1 MWRYVNVQK
10 ILAVI
15 PARGGSKG
23 IPRKN
28 IRLMCGKPLISYAIR
43 NAMDCSYTTDC
54 VVTTDDSEIAAIAH
68 RYGCETVARGEN
80 LSADAVTLDP
90 VVYDA
95 VSQMEARKGYRY
107 DVVVTMQP
115 TSPLMQLS
123 TLEGALKEFLDG
135 SADTMISVVNHPH
148 LSWSKVDGKIVPN
161 YKERLNRQQLPPDYM
176 ETGAFFITRRNFV
189 VENSRLGKN
198 ITVYEVPEREAT
210 DIDSVEDWIVSE
222 SIMNKKNIVFRCDGM
237 KELGMGHI
245 YNCITMAFSMIEH
258 NVLFVTRK
266 DCTEGLEKIKSTN
279 FKYVAIDSDANLEK
293 VIRDFQPDIWVND
306 CLNTD
311 AAYMKWLKARVR
323 RVISIEDLGEGT
335 QYADAVINAL
345 YENKRTLC
353 AKTYEGTEYVCLRN
367 EFLLESPKA
376 FSDQA
381 KRIFIMFGG
390 TDPSN
395 LNVKLY
401 QAAAQL
407 HQEYPNLIFDF
418 VTGIGHPAAQN
429 GLFSMPE
436 KNIYIHENVS
446 KVTDYMKLA
455 DIAVT
460 SQGRTVFEIASMG
473 VPAVVL
479 SQNEREMEHT
489 FATMKNGFLNLGLG
503 SNVTVD
509 AIVNTLKWLIETPNI
524 RKNMRELMLKHNL
537 KDSALK
543 IKHIILGEE
552 G

>member
-1 MWRYVNVQK
+1 VSKV
-10 ILAVI
+10 LAVI

-28 IRLMCGKPLISYAIR
+28 IRLMCGKPLISYAIH
-43 NAMDCSYTTDC
+43 NAMNCPLITDC
-54 VVTTDDSEIAAIAH
+54 VVTTDDSEIAAIA
-68 RYGCETVARGEN
+68 RMYGCETVARGER

-95 VSQMEARKGYRY
+95 VRQMEEKKGYNY
-107 DVVVTMQP
+107 DVVITMQP

-123 TLEGALKEFLDG
+123 TLEGALRDFIDG
-135 SADTMISVVNHPH
+135 TADTMISVVNHPH
-148 LSWSKVDGKIVPN
+148 LSWSRVNGKIVPN

-176 ETGAFFITRRNFV
+176 ETGAFFITRRQFV

-198 ITVYEVPEREAT
+198 ITVYEVPEREAY

-222 SIMNKKNIVFRCDGM
+222 SIMHKKNIIFRCDGM
-237 KELGMGHI
+237 KKLGMGHI
-245 YNCITMAFSMIEH
+245 YNCITMAFSLIEH

-266 DCTEGLEKIKSTN
+266 DCLEGLEKIKSTN
-279 FKYVAIDSDANLEK
+279 FKYVTIDSDADLERIISEFK
-293 VIRDFQPDIWVND
+293 PNIWVND

-311 AAYMKWLKARVR
+311 AVYMKWLKQRVE
-323 RVISIEDLGEGT
+323 RVVSIEDLGDGT

-353 AKTYEGTEYVCLRN
+353 PKTYEGPEYVCLRN

-376 FSDQA
+376 FSNQVQ
-381 KRIFIMFGG
+381 RIFIMFGG

-395 LNVKLY
+395 LNIKLY
-401 QAAAQL
+401 KAAKKL
-407 HQEYPNLIFDF
+407 HQDYPDLIFDF
-418 VTGIGHPAAQN
+418 VTGIGYPAKEN
-429 GLFSMPE
+429 GLLSKPE
-436 KNIYIHENVS
+436 DNIFIHENVL

-455 DIAVT
+455 DVAVT

-479 SQNEREMEHT
+479 SQNKREMEHT
-489 FATMKNGFLNLGLG
+489 FATMKNGFLNLGMG
-503 SNVTVD
+503 NYVTDD
-509 AIVNTLKWLIETPNI
+509 AIVNTLKWLIETPSI
-524 RKNMRELMLKHNL
+524 RKNMHDLMLKQNL

>member
-1 MWRYVNVQK
+1 MSKV
-10 ILAVI
+10 LAVI

-43 NAMDCSYTTDC
+43 NAMDCAYITDC

-68 RYGCETVARGEN
+68 MYGCETVARGER

-95 VSQMEARKGYRY
+95 VLQMEERKRYSY
-107 DVVVTMQP
+107 DVVITMQP

-135 SADTMISVVNHPH
+135 SAETMISVVNHPH
-148 LSWSKVDGKIVPN
+148 LSWSKMNGKIVPN

-176 ETGAFFITRRNFV
+176 ETGAFFITRRKFV
-189 VENSRLGKN
+189 VENSRLGKD
-198 ITVYEVPEREAT
+198 ITVYEVPEREAN

-245 YNCITMAFSMIEH
+245 YNCITMAFSLIEH

-266 DCTEGLEKIKSTN
+266 DCQEGLEKIKSTN
-279 FKYVAIDSDANLEK
+279 FKYVTIDSDADLEK
-293 VIRDFQPDIWVND
+293 IIQDFKPDIWVND

-311 AAYMKWLKARVR
+311 AAYMKWLKQRVE
-323 RVISIEDLGEGT
+323 RVVTIEDLGDGT

-353 AKTYEGTEYVCLRN
+353 PKTYEGPEYVCLRN
-367 EFLLESPKA
+367 EFLLESPKD
-376 FSDQA
+376 FSEQV

-395 LNVKLY
+395 LNGKLY
-401 QAAAQL
+401 KAANDL
-407 HQEYPNLIFDF
+407 HQYYPDIIFDF
-418 VTGIGHPAAQN
+418 VTGIGYSAKEN
-429 GLFSMPE
+429 GLLSNPE
-436 KNIYIHENVS
+436 NNIFIHENVL
-446 KVTDYMKLA
+446 KVTDYMKLT

-503 SNVTVD
+503 SNVTDD
-509 AIVNTLKWLIETPNI
+509 AIVNTLKWLIETPSI
-524 RKNMRELMLKHNL
+524 RKNMRELMLKYDL

>member
-1 MWRYVNVQK
+1 MSK

-28 IRLMCGKPLISYAIR
+28 IRLMGGNPLISYAIK
-43 NAMDCSYTTDC
+43 NAKDCALITDC
-54 VVTTDDSEIAAIAH
+54 VVTTDDDEIAAVAGM
-68 RYGCETVARGEN
+68 YGCEMVPRGEE

-95 VSQMEARKGYRY
+95 LCQMEARKGYQY
-107 DVVVTMQP
+107 DVVITMQP
-115 TSPLMQLS
+115 TSPLMQS
-123 TLEGALKEFLDG
+123 ETLQGALEAFLK
-135 SADTMISVVNHPH
+135 SQADTMISVVNHPH

-176 ETGAFFITRRNFV
+176 ETGAFFITRRQFV
-189 VENSRLGKN
+189 TEKSRLGN
-198 ITVYEVPEREAT
+198 VITVYEVPEREAT

-222 SIMNKKNIVFRCDGM
+222 SIMNKKNIIFRCDGV
-237 KELGMGHI
+237 KQLGMGHV
-245 YNCITMAFSMIEH
+245 YNCITMAFSLIEH

-266 DCTEGLEKIKSTN
+266 DCPEGLEKIKGTN
-279 FKYVAIDSDANLEK
+279 FKYIAIDSADELEK
-293 VIRDFQPDIWVND
+293 IIADFKPDIWVND
-306 CLNTD
+306 CLNTTAD
-311 AAYMKWLKARVR
+311 YIKWLKDRVARV
-323 RVISIEDLGEGT
+323 VSIEDLGAGT

-345 YENKRTLC
+345 YENKKTLC
-353 AKTYEGTEYVCLRN
+353 ERTYEGADYVCLRN
-367 EFLLESPKA
+367 EFQLEKPKD
-376 FSDQA
+376 FSEQV

-395 LNVKLY
+395 LNQKLY
-401 QAAAQL
+401 QAAEQL
-407 HQEYPNLIFDF
+407 HELYPDIVFDF
-418 VTGIGHPAAQN
+418 VTGLGYAAAQK
-429 GLFSMPE
+429 GFVSQPD
-436 KNIYIHENVS
+436 KQIFIHENVL

-473 VPAVVL
+473 APAVIL
-479 SQNEREMEHT
+479 AQNDREMEHT

-503 SNVTVD
+503 SHVSVE
-509 AIVNTLKWLIETPNI
+509 AVVNTLRWLIETPNI
-524 RKNMRELMLKHNL
+524 RENMRDLMLKHDL
-537 KDSALK
+537 KHSVNK